1 MTIKSKLTLN
11 VVTVLG
17 VIVAVVLAS
26 VIGMGFVKSRLYDL
40 TEKSTP
46 FQTRS
51 MELQRSIHA
60 ATADLVKVGSAINPA
75 ELKTYQQEA
84 ESSLDQVK
92 KAQGAVEALSDKKL
106 EAYGQLNGEAQ
117 QLFTVTGQ
125 RLKIEAEAV
134 GADNQVREKLKDVS
148 LRLKGLDQKI
158 RSLQSG
164 RSTNYGESLKAATN
178 LSWRMKDV
186 ERIKLALKETH
197 ICGLELANTSDKNT
211 VLQNQ
216 FAAQA
221 TMEDAKEIAQRTFD
235 AKRNA
240 DAKSLIQGLAA
251 VEEKTGQLANLKVGL
266 LEKST
271 PAAVKKYE
279 ETLDDLRQK
288 ITDTLYLIEKDT
300 ETSSREFYAET
311 TRQGKIFTEVGKAT
325 TVLYEASELTSLGLS
340 TEGLATRL
348 FTVGSAKEVDE
359 IAASLTDTFG
369 RIDKVAKSLDASL
382 VDLGAKDERKML
394 ASALSGTGSMKALLF
409 ATDGIVAKVR
419 NQLAMKEKA
428 QASMEELRGIVLH
441 QAQAAKKTMATAMDV
456 QEQSI
461 VDVNAMVRN
470 STLLVI
476 VIGMI
481 AVAFGI
487 GFGAWIYRSIS
498 KPLARLISVTGR
510 IASGN
515 LSCEI
520 TATSN
525 DEIGKVEA
533 SVIKMVQNLKEI
545 VDKIRVAAT
554 SLASSSEELSA
565 TATTLDEGSG
575 EQSGQVEQAAGAMVE
590 MSQTT
595 EEVAKN
601 AAETSNAA
609 KSMKKI
615 ALDGKGVVHSSG
627 AELSKFVETVNES
640 AKEVESLGK
649 NSSEIQSIVDL
660 IKEIADQTNLLA
672 LNAAIEAA
680 RAGEA
685 GRGFAVV
692 ADNVRG
698 LAEKSVT
705 AANEIAGMIE
715 RMQKEIKKSV
725 SSMQAQKA
733 SVGKV
738 SGQTAETLGAMDS
751 VVSYV
756 ENVADMVDRI
766 AVAMEEQSSTANE
779 VTRNMEN
786 IAAVTRQLRS
796 SSSDMK
802 NTAEELSKIA
812 FELSETTSWFK
823 E

>member
-60 ATADLVKVGSAINPA
+60 ATADLVKVGSAINPQ
-75 ELKTYQQEA
+75 ELKTYRQEA
-84 ESSLDQVK
+84 ETSLDQVK
-92 KAQGAVEALSDKKL
+92 KAQSAVEALSDKKL

-164 RSTNYGESLKAATN
+164 RSTAYGKSMSATGSVTQRSRIIDSLR
-178 LSWRMKDV
+178 LQMKDQQV
-186 ERIKLALKETH
+186 WCYELDDVTATD
-197 ICGLELANTSDKNT
+197 GLELKQLKAKGAAIMEASDGEKIFREGAET
-211 VLQNQ
+211 HGS
-216 FAAQA
+216 FAEQVKIIGNLAVQLVA
-221 TMEDAKEIAQRTFD
+221 ARKELIECTTPDA
-235 AKRNA
+235 
-240 DAKSLIQGLAA
+240 
-251 VEEKTGQLANLKVGL
+251 
-266 LEKST
+266 
-271 PAAVKKYE
+271 
-279 ETLDDLRQK
+279 RQK
-288 ITDTLYLIEKDT
+288 YDAAKKEMLSCIKMALILIDQESAKAA
-300 ETSSREFYAET
+300 ETAASET

-533 SVIKMVQNLKEI
+533 SVVKMVQNLKEI

-680 RAGEA
+680 RAGERA
-685 GRGFAVV
+685 GA
-692 ADNVRG
+692 
-698 LAEKSVT
+698 
-705 AANEIAGMIE
+705 
-715 RMQKEIKKSV
+715 
-725 SSMQAQKA
+725 
-733 SVGKV
+733 
-738 SGQTAETLGAMDS
+738 
-751 VVSYV
+751 
-756 ENVADMVDRI
+756 
-766 AVAMEEQSSTANE
+766 
-779 VTRNMEN
+779 
-786 IAAVTRQLRS
+786 LRS
-796 SSSDMK
+796 SP
-802 NTAEELSKIA
+802 
-812 FELSETTSWFK
+812 TT
-823 E
+823 